1 MAYLR
6 SIPVLPRG
14 EIGIASAVLMTAV
27 AGYIDAFLYLRH
39 QVFGFAQTG
48 NVVFLAV
55 GVVKGDEWA
64 KFAWPLLAY
73 LAGLVVAQVL
83 RTLAP
88 SLPSRALGAV
98 LVFQL
103 LVFVVLACLPVGA
116 PAALFVIP
124 LSFVG
129 GLRLELFRTAGGISF
144 VSIATTGNLM
154 RFVSAVADLVRG
166 RSSAQA
172 RAALATAVVVVAFLV
187 GALCGAAIAQSV
199 GPALWGAVILEA
211 VSIVVF
217 IAQTRASR
225 PTVA

>member
-83 RTLAP
+83 RTLTP

-103 LVFVVLACLPVGA
+103 LVFVVLA
-116 PAALFVIP
+116 
-124 LSFVG
+124 
-129 GLRLELFRTAGGISF
+129 
-144 VSIATTGNLM
+144 
-154 RFVSAVADLVRG
+154 
-166 RSSAQA
+166 
-172 RAALATAVVVVAFLV
+172 
-187 GALCGAAIAQSV
+187 
-199 GPALWGAVILEA
+199 
-211 VSIVVF
+211 
-217 IAQTRASR
+217 
-225 PTVA
+225 